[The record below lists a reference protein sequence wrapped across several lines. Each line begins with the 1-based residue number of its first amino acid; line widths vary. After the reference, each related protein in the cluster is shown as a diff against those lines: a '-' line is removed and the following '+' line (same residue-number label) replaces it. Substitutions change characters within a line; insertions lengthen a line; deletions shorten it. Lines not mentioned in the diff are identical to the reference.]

1 MTVMSNTYFDN
12 RNHFSKQEIGAARN
26 AWLRYERHQQL
37 HLLNV
42 MPIDEAVAILQHCS
56 ISYAQKMILALE
68 AQGKQSRANHYAK
81 QLGLK
86 TSKQLKPNWWRKM
99 ISKPL
104 RIVLTC
110 GLLSLASGASAYMYW

>member
-12 RNHFSKQEIGAARN
+12 RERFSKQEIGAARN
-26 AWLRYERHQQL
+26 AWLRYERQQQL

-42 MPIDEAVAILQHCS
+42 MPMDEAVAILQHCS
-56 ISYAQKMILALE
+56 LSYAQKMILALE
-68 AQGKQSRANHYAK
+68 AQGNHARASFYAK

-86 TSKQLKPNWWRKM
+86 TSKQLKPSWWRKGL
-99 ISKPL
+99 SKPV
-104 RIVLTC
+104 RIGLAC